1 MAELDEPGRC
11 LRTPEPDLTRAYEA
25 ITDTERE
32 EWRLYV
38 DSVKALL
45 QAGVRSGDGW
55 KVNGSWVDVKGG
67 RAFFIGDMLLP
78 VITKAPV
85 TSPVREQIDIPA
97 PPATPSILD
106 NKPPAAQLA
115 QKAGQASQGKIDLES
130 VLGILFG
137 ILIVGFVLGAWVDS
151 AMKPKSCEQLEQ
163 EAWEECND
171 DYNGKCRYLGPKYQ
185 VRCYPDED
193 DEAMDEWERS
203 GRPDY

>member
-1 MAELDEPGRC
+1 MAELDEPGLC
-11 LRTPEPDLTRAYEA
+11 LRAVEPDLTKVYEA

-85 TSPVREQIDIPA
+85 TSPVCEQIDIPA
-97 PPATPSILD
+97 PPAAPSILD
-106 NKPPAAQLA
+106 SKPPAPQLA
-115 QKAGQASQGKIDLES
+115 KKNRSSQSGK
-130 VLGILFG
+130 
-137 ILIVGFVLGAWVDS
+137 
-151 AMKPKSCEQLEQ
+151 
-163 EAWEECND
+163 N
-171 DYNGKCRYLGPKYQ
+171 
-185 VRCYPDED
+185 
-193 DEAMDEWERS
+193 
-203 GRPDY
+203 